1 MGINAMSPRTIADAV
16 GTGAL
21 TGRMVGGRMTGA
33 GAEGLETGFIV
44 GGRMTGADVGGRLAG
59 VGAGLGTVLDGTGA
73 T

>member
-1 MGINAMSPRTIADAV
+1 
-16 GTGAL
+16 
-21 TGRMVGGRMTGA
+21 MVGGRMTGA